1 MPLSP
6 ESQLYPGMHQKEH
19 SWVVEEGDLTPLLC
33 TGESSPGV
41 LHPDIKSSVQE
52 SHRPIGV
59 HPEDGHKNDPRDKTP
74 LL

>member
-1 MPLSP
+1 M
-6 ESQLYPGMHQKEH
+6 
-19 SWVVEEGDLTPLLC
+19 VEEGDLTPLLC

-59 HPEDGHKNDPRDKTP
+59 HPEDGHKNDPRERTP
-74 LL
+74 LLQGQAESWGCSAWREGCEVT